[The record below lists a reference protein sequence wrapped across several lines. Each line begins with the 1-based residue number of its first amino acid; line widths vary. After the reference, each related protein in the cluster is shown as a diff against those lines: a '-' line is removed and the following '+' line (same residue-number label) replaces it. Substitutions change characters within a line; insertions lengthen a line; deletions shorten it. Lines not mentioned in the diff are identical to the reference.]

1 MVTSTQIVTQ
11 FVNTWDI
18 LEGRDSLATPEALGA
33 WSVGQGLAETGTSA
47 TEADLR
53 RARGLR
59 EALRALLLAHN
70 GVEADTAAANAVLDE
85 VARRARVEL
94 RFDGGRAGLVPQEA
108 GIDGA
113 LGRIA
118 AAVHETMADG
128 TWERLKACRAE
139 DCHWAF
145 VDNAKN
151 RSRAWCSM
159 SECGNR
165 AKARAYRR
173 RHHDAAAP

>member
-1 MVTSTQIVTQ
+1 MRSDIVTE
-11 FVNTWDI
+11 FVNTWNI
-18 LEGRDSLATPEALGA
+18 LEGEDSISTPEALET
-33 WSVGQGLAETGTSA
+33 WSLAHGLAEAGTSA
-47 TEADLR
+47 TEADVR
-53 RARGLR
+53 RARGFR
-59 EALRALLLAHN
+59 EALRALLLSHN
-70 GVEADTAAANAVLDE
+70 GVEADIAGASAVLDE

-94 RFDGGRAGLVPQEA
+94 RFERAKAELVPHEG

-128 TWERLKACRAE
+128 SWERLKACRAE

-145 VDNAKN
+145 LDQAKN

-165 AKARAYRR
+165 AKARTYRR
-173 RHHDAAAP
+173 RHHDAPS